1 MTCLFRE
8 ECYSSLFL
16 LDYLISRYI
25 LLGCGGKVGD
35 FMDEELT
42 RVLLHE
48 LYLRRL
54 QDVVTRMVDD
64 LERMRLLLEQLD
76 SE

>member
-1 MTCLFRE
+1 
-8 ECYSSLFL
+8 
-16 LDYLISRYI
+16 
-25 LLGCGGKVGD
+25 
-35 FMDEELT
+35 MDEELC

-54 QDVVTRMVDD
+54 QDVVNTMLGD
-64 LERMRLLLEQLD
+64 LERMQLLLEQFD

>member
-1 MTCLFRE
+1 
-8 ECYSSLFL
+8 
-16 LDYLISRYI
+16 
-25 LLGCGGKVGD
+25 
-35 FMDEELT
+35 MDEELC

-54 QDVVTRMVDD
+54 QDVVNKMLGD
-64 LERMRLLLEQLD
+64 LERMQLLLEQFD